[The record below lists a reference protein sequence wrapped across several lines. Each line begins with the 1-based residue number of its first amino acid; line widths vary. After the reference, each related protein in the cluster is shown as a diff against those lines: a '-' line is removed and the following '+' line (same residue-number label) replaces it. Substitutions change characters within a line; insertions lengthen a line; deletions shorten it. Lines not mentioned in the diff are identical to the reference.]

1 MIAQLT
7 ATITLKERA
16 IRQAQERFGVEVYPL
31 MSPVWKGEEVEKL
44 LRTKKQF
51 VEKKETELRVMRQ
64 ELAEIRK
71 RKKEGSSI
79 AAGQGG
85 EKADSTDGGMSYM
98 TNGISLATDEA
109 VKALVGSC
117 SANRASGNSGNAGS
131 IVFVDSDG
139 GTISTKMLAMG
150 NAAEEEEG
158 EDCDD
163 GGRRKQR
170 GGDSEGWET
179 LLRRDSREGSARD
192 NGGGASGSRAWAS
205 DMKTEDRR
213 RRKIEF

>member
-1 MIAQLT
+1 MDQKAGSSGSVAPSMASTIRSLSVSLYQNTMIAQLT

-109 VKALVGSC
+109 VKALRRLGD
-117 SANRASGNSGNAGS
+117 AFQERQQ
-131 IVFVDSDG
+131 
-139 GTISTKMLAMG
+139 
-150 NAAEEEEG
+150 
-158 EDCDD
+158 
-163 GGRRKQR
+163 GRECPRK
-170 GGDSEGWET
+170 W
-179 LLRRDSREGSARD
+179 
-192 NGGGASGSRAWAS
+192 GGGEREPGVGKRHENGRQEKAQ
-205 DMKTEDRR
+205 D
-213 RRKIEF
+213 